1 MPDET
6 MPGRRPS
13 HVVVIGAGWAG
24 WGAAKALCEAGI
36 RVSLIDGMPDP
47 TGIQP
52 ITTKSGKPFEAGTR
66 GFWKDYPNINA
77 LTVELGAGDIFT
89 DFTTSAFWSPDG
101 LEATAPVF
109 GDAPQWP
116 SPLGQMVATITNFA
130 RLPIQDRL
138 SIAGLLYAV
147 LDLYR
152 SNKIFQQYDDLDAQS
167 LFVKL
172 GISDRLINEF
182 LRPTLLVGLFK
193 PPEELSAAVTMELLY
208 YYALAH
214 QDSFDVRWIKSKSI
228 AEHLFAPLSR
238 RLVSRHQLQV
248 LGGTLV
254 RRVNLSPDSQRVSS
268 VELMNVA
275 TKSVQVI
282 DDVDAVVLAVGAKGL
297 KSLMAQSPELSNAA
311 PELVSA
317 ASLGS
322 IDVVSA
328 RLWLDRYV
336 PIAYPANVFS
346 RFESLKGS
354 GGTFFMLDQLHKDA
368 QQALWGDEQ
377 PQGSVVASDFYNASA
392 IAAMSDQEIID
403 LLKRELLPIAHPE
416 FTNARVVDSE
426 VRRYPGSVSLFS
438 PGSFRKRPPLE
449 TSVESIVCAGDWVRM
464 GDKEHGAKGLC
475 QERAYVCGLE
485 AGNSLIRRKIV
496 NGADQSH
503 PVLPIRADEPQ
514 VILGRALNKLVMDP
528 IEALGLKLPWFNIA
542 ASARQFSITS
552 PHGDPRR
559 RNTAAPHG

>member
-1 MPDET
+1 MPDKT
-6 MPGRRPS
+6 MPGGRPS

-24 WGAAKALCEAGI
+24 WGAAKALCEAGL
-36 RVSLIDGMPDP
+36 RVTLIDGMPDP
-47 TGIQP
+47 TGSTP
-52 ITTKSGKPFEAGTR
+52 ITTKSGRPFEAGTR

-77 LTVELGAGDIFT
+77 LTDELAVGDIFT

-109 GDAPQWP
+109 ADAPQWP
-116 SPLGQMVATITNFA
+116 SPLGQMVATITNFT

-138 SIAGLLYAV
+138 SIAGLLYAM

-152 SNKIFQQYDDLDAQS
+152 SDKIFQRYDDLDAQS
-167 LFVKL
+167 LFEKL
-172 GISDRLINEF
+172 GISERLINEF

-238 RLVSRHQLQV
+238 RLISRHQLQV

-254 RRVNLSPDSQRVSS
+254 TRVNLSSDTQRVSS
-268 VELMNVA
+268 VELKNVA
-275 TKSVQVI
+275 TNTVDLI
-282 DDVDAVVLAVGAKGL
+282 DDVNAVVLAVGANGL
-297 KSLMAQSPELSNAA
+297 KSLMAQSPELRTAA
-311 PELVSA
+311 PELVGA

-346 RFESLKGS
+346 RFDSLKGS
-354 GGTFFMLDQLHKDA
+354 GATFFMLDQLHKDA

-377 PQGSVVASDFYNASA
+377 PRGSVVASDFYNASA

-403 LLKRELLPIAHPE
+403 QLTRDLLPITHPE
-416 FTNARVVDSE
+416 FTDARVVDSE

-496 NGADQSH
+496 NSSDQLH
-503 PVLPIRADEPQ
+503 PVLPIRSDEPQ
-514 VILGRALNKLVMDP
+514 VVLGRTLNKLVMDP
-528 IEALGLKLPWFNIA
+528 IEALGLKLPWFN
-542 ASARQFSITS
+542 S
-552 PHGDPRR
+552 
-559 RNTAAPHG
+559 

>member
-1 MPDET
+1 MPDKT
-6 MPGRRPS
+6 MPGGRQR

-24 WGAAKALCEAGI
+24 WGAAKALCEAGL
-36 RVSLIDGMPDP
+36 RVTLVDGMADP
-47 TGIQP
+47 TGSQP
-52 ITTKSGKPFEAGTR
+52 SITKSGKPFEAGTR

-77 LTVELGAGDIFT
+77 LTGELGVGDIFT

-116 SPLGQMVATITNFA
+116 SPLGQMVATITNFT

-138 SIAGLLYAV
+138 SIAGLLYAM
-147 LDLYR
+147 LDLNR
-152 SNKIFQQYDDLDAQS
+152 SDKTFQRYDDLDAQS

-172 GISDRLINEF
+172 GISERLINEF

-193 PPEELSAAVTMELLY
+193 PPEEVSAAVTMELLY

-238 RLVSRHQLQV
+238 RLISRHHLQV

-254 RRVNLSPDSQRVSS
+254 TRLNLASGLRQVSS
-268 VELMNVA
+268 LELKHVA
-275 TKSVQVI
+275 TNTVQVI
-282 DDVDAVVLAVGAKGL
+282 DGVDAVVLAVGAKGL
-297 KSLMAQSPELSNAA
+297 KSLMAQSPELSTAA
-311 PELVSA
+311 PELVGA

-328 RLWLDRYV
+328 RLWLDRTV

-346 RFESLKGS
+346 RFDSLKGS
-354 GGTFFMLDQLHKDA
+354 GATFFMLDQLHTDA
-368 QQALWGDEQ
+368 QQALWGDAQ

-392 IAAMSDQEIID
+392 IAALSDHEIID
-403 LLKRELLPIAHPE
+403 RLTRDLLPIAHPE
-416 FTNARVVDSE
+416 FSNARVVDSE

-464 GDKEHGAKGLC
+464 GNKEHGAKGLC

-485 AGNSLIRRKIV
+485 AGNSLIRRMII
-496 NGADQSH
+496 NHADRLH

-514 VILGRALNKLVMDP
+514 VVLGRALNKLVMDP
-528 IEALGLKLPWFNIA
+528 IEAVGLKLPWF
-542 ASARQFSITS
+542 SS
-552 PHGDPRR
+552 
-559 RNTAAPHG
+559 